1 MQIINI
7 CYILWGIH
15 TLQSLYELL
24 LVDVEILPEVEEF
37 WRNELKNDVEEDW
50 VVELDGVNTD
60 DVEVEVLEKDEEEE
74 FVVQLLLKL

>member
-1 MQIINI
+1 MQIISI

-50 VVELDGVNTD
+50 VDELDGVNTD

>member
-1 MQIINI
+1 M
-7 CYILWGIH
+7 
-15 TLQSLYELL
+15 
-24 LVDVEILPEVEEF
+24 DVEILPEEF

-74 FVVQLLLKL
+74 FVVQLLVKL

>member
-1 MQIINI
+1 M
-7 CYILWGIH
+7 
-15 TLQSLYELL
+15 
-24 LVDVEILPEVEEF
+24 DVEILPEVEEF

-74 FVVQLLLKL
+74 FAVQLLVKL

>member
-1 MQIINI
+1 M
-7 CYILWGIH
+7 
-15 TLQSLYELL
+15 
-24 LVDVEILPEVEEF
+24 DVEILPEVEEF

-50 VVELDGVNTD
+50 VDELDGVNTD

>member
-50 VVELDGVNTD
+50 VDELDGVNTD

>member
-1 MQIINI
+1 M
-7 CYILWGIH
+7 
-15 TLQSLYELL
+15 
-24 LVDVEILPEVEEF
+24 DVEILPEVEEF

-74 FVVQLLLKL
+74 FVVQLLVKL

>member
-1 MQIINI
+1 MQTINI

-60 DVEVEVLEKDEEEE
+60 DVEVEAFVNDEEEE

>member
-24 LVDVEILPEVEEF
+24 LVDVEILPEEF

-60 DVEVEVLEKDEEEE
+60 DVEVEAFVNDEEEE